1 MSTPVTTNGHLTDAP
16 NFCEHCGNPLTGGR
30 FCPEC
35 GKPMSAPADE
45 APAADEPAIAAQ
57 SADDDTVA
65 ETPADQY
72 ADQPTEAF
80 DGPVAPR
87 SPVPPADA
95 KPVAAADRPARR
107 GKGPLIA
114 GVLVGLALIAGAIV
128 AVVVLAGS
136 NGTDPDTAYKQ
147 KVASA
152 FGPVLGANRQVS
164 DSLTRLRGTSVK
176 GSHAANAR
184 LAVRRAQ
191 QATTLATGAISA
203 VSAPASSDQLGRD
216 SRQVLDHEN
225 AYLAAVAAVL
235 AHPTSASTSQLP
247 TLASNLTSAFSV
259 AGPTVAGTQPT
270 VSGADRLSSWA
281 RKIRRKHD
289 AAVRR
294 QRAHHTQSTS
304 HPAAA
309 TTTRASAPASG
320 TSCGGG
326 VFAGPNTSCAF
337 ALNVRDAYNEA
348 PGSSATVRV
357 FSPVTDQTYT
367 MSCAPSGSGITCSGA
382 NNASV
387 TF

>member
-1 MSTPVTTNGHLTDAP
+1 
-16 NFCEHCGNPLTGGR
+16 
-30 FCPEC
+30 
-35 GKPMSAPADE
+35 
-45 APAADEPAIAAQ
+45 
-57 SADDDTVA
+57 
-65 ETPADQY
+65 
-72 ADQPTEAF
+72 
-80 DGPVAPR
+80 
-87 SPVPPADA
+87 
-95 KPVAAADRPARR
+95 
-107 GKGPLIA
+107 
-114 GVLVGLALIAGAIV
+114 VLVGLALVAGALV
-128 AVVVLAGS
+128 AVVVLTGS
-136 NGTDPDTAYKQ
+136 NDDPNTAYKQ

-152 FGPVLGANRQVS
+152 FSPVLGANRQVS
-164 DSLTRLRGTSVK
+164 DSLARLRGTSVK

-203 VSAPASSDQLGRD
+203 VPAPAGSDQLGRD

-247 TLASNLTSAFSV
+247 TLSSNLTSAFSV

-270 VSGADRLSSWA
+270 VNGADRLASWA

-294 QRAHHTQSTS
+294 QRAHHTQTTS
-304 HPAAA
+304 QPATA
-309 TTTRASAPASG
+309 TTTRTSAPASG
-320 TSCGGG
+320 TSCSGG

-357 FSPVTDQTYT
+357 FSPITDQTYT